1 MCVSTLVKDFSWNV
15 QSRVSWQL
23 ASPCPSHHLLECPL
37 IIIIIIIVIIIIIM
51 IMIRRPTPPARR
63 LLWDERSITFKE
75 TSSHSSQYFTGG
87 QPAFVFVIQSDYCY
101 CYHNSALQW
110 RPMCPTVQLE
120 LKKTLIAA
128 SKTSGVSTQSR
139 NPKPTGKKVE
149 NAQKNSFMVKSFA
162 HI

>member
-1 MCVSTLVKDFSWNV
+1 MDLGFNLAQSNQDLKDLT
-15 QSRVSWQL
+15 SRQIFGDTSG
-23 ASPCPSHHLLECPL
+23 LLCL
-37 IIIIIIIVIIIIIM
+37 
-51 IMIRRPTPPARR
+51 
-63 LLWDERSITFKE
+63 
-75 TSSHSSQYFTGG
+75 
-87 QPAFVFVIQSDYCY
+87 IQSDYCY
-101 CYHNSALQW
+101 CYPYSALQW
-110 RPMCPTVQLE
+110 RTICPTVQLE